1 LELAVEKSR
10 EFRSFLNRL
19 TIYCGGTNFLDG
31 YILAAIGPALVHLE
45 PILQLNS
52 FWRGAIGAAALMGI
66 LIGGPIFGYLS
77 DKVGRKL
84 PFMIIPLAMAVLSVL
99 SMFVTSAEQLFI
111 IRFLL
116 GLVIGAD
123 YPSVTSYLSE
133 YSPADRRGTMIG
145 CLMIMWICGMTLGE
159 VVGYIVYDSAYN
171 WQILLGITAIPALI
185 FMYLRRHCPESPRW
199 LMNKNRVAEAE
210 KIIHDIYGPH
220 ADVRM
225 LEEKAVKSSYSELL
239 TPRYLK
245 RVIFAGVFWATQVL
259 PMFAIY
265 IFGPSLLK
273 AIKLSEGR
281 DLLLGN
287 SVIGLIFVVGV
298 IFGTIIIE
306 KFGRRP
312 LIIWSFV
319 GMAVGLLVFSIV
331 SEPPFWLIVTGF
343 TVYAIASGPPN
354 VLDWVYPNELFPT
367 EIRAAGV
374 GLATSISRLGPI
386 LGTFA
391 LPSYLEAFGIQTTML
406 TMVGIIGIGLLAC
419 IFMAPETRGLNLA
432 EASGAVPIGTE
443 EIIEEEIEKEQ
454 LD

>member
-1 LELAVEKSR
+1 
-10 EFRSFLNRL
+10 
-19 TIYCGGTNFLDG
+19 
-31 YILAAIGPALVHLE
+31 
-45 PILQLNS
+45 
-52 FWRGAIGAAALMGI
+52 M
-66 LIGGPIFGYLS
+66 
-77 DKVGRKL
+77 
-84 PFMIIPLAMAVLSVL
+84 
-99 SMFVTSAEQLFI
+99 
-111 IRFLL
+111 
-116 GLVIGAD
+116 
-123 YPSVTSYLSE
+123 
-133 YSPADRRGTMIG
+133 
-145 CLMIMWICGMTLGE
+145 
-159 VVGYIVYDSAYN
+159 
-171 WQILLGITAIPALI
+171 
-185 FMYLRRHCPESPRW
+185 
-199 LMNKNRVAEAE
+199 
-210 KIIHDIYGPH
+210 
-220 ADVRM
+220 
-225 LEEKAVKSSYSELL
+225 
-239 TPRYLK
+239 
-245 RVIFAGVFWATQVL
+245 
-259 PMFAIY
+259 
-265 IFGPSLLK
+265 
-273 AIKLSEGR
+273 
-281 DLLLGN
+281 LLGN
-287 SVIGLIFVVGV
+287 SVIGLIFVAGV

-319 GMAVGLLVFSIV
+319 GMAVGLLVFGIV